1 MRALILLLVI
11 SSLVG
16 CAGVQRPDANI
27 CGINA
32 VSSNLRCYNIKND
45 YSNDGTLDPKAKPVI
60 IPLSG
65 LNDLN
70 AGLYF
75 SPLDLE
81 KLKVWIGDMRN
92 WAKAHCK

>member
-1 MRALILLLVI
+1 MKRLMMLLNI
-11 SSLVG
+11 CSLVG

-32 VSSNLRCYNIKND
+32 VSSNLRCYNIRKD
-45 YSNDGTLDPKAKPVI
+45 YNNDGILDANAKPVI
-60 IPLSG
+60 VPLSG

-70 AGLYF
+70 AGAYL

-81 KLKVWIGDMRN
+81 KVKVWLGDLRT
-92 WAKAHCK
+92 WAKDHCK